1 MELFNRELSW
11 LAFNERVLQESIDPA
26 NPLIERMRFLGI
38 YSNNMDE
45 FFRVRVASVRRMVA
59 MNQKKTDGFPGG
71 PAALLKE
78 IRKRVL
84 EQQQLFELSY
94 QKLLVELEKN
104 DVIIARE
111 EHLSANEKEYVNN
124 YFRET
129 VRPAIFPIMLSP
141 KRPLPQLND
150 KDIYLAVKMISFD
163 RSKIKYA
170 LIAIPRLSSRF
181 ITIPSTKAAQRKL
194 MLIDDIIRLNLREI
208 FTIFTFDQISAY
220 TFKITRDAELDVD
233 DDISKSFI
241 EKMRDSIEMRKL
253 GETVRFVYDSSMPI
267 DLLRYLMNSLKLEA
281 GENIIPGGR
290 YHNFKDFMDFPDF
303 GIKHFVFP
311 KKKPVNHPAFAG
323 GGSMLKTIL
332 EKDVLLNFPFQTF
345 QHILDVLREAAI
357 DPKVLSIKINL
368 YRVAADSQIVN
379 ALISAARNGKKV
391 TAIIE
396 LKARFDEA
404 NNIKWSNVLEENG
417 VIVLFG
423 VPNLK
428 VHSKLFIIKRKNAE
442 KIELLAHV
450 GTGNFHEKTSKVYTD
465 CSLLTANPVIT
476 KEVEKIFKILKNN
489 LDRSIF
495 RELFVSPF
503 NTRRK
508 ITSLIDTE
516 IKNAKK
522 KKPAYIYL
530 KLNNLVDGPVI
541 RKLYEASQAG
551 VQIYCMIRGVCGLV
565 PGIKGQ
571 SENIEVRSIV
581 GRFLEHSRILIFA
594 NGGNEKYFL
603 SSADWMERNIDRR
616 IEVTTPIL
624 DKDVKKDLRFIMEA
638 CFKDNEKA
646 RVVDPQQKNKP
657 VKSLLMKK
665 TAGNT
670 KAALPEKDYSPAK
683 IAELPYNAQDELYAY
698 FCDKLKHK

>member
-11 LAFNERVLQESIDPA
+11 LSFNERVLQESIDPT
-26 NPLIERMRFLGI
+26 NPLIERVRFLGI

-45 FFRVRVASVRRMVA
+45 FFRVRVASVRRMIDLHE
-59 MNQKKTDGFPGG
+59 KKTDGFPGG

-94 QKLLVELEKN
+94 QKLLVELERN
-104 DVIIARE
+104 DIIIARE
-111 EHLSANEKEYVNN
+111 EDLNPAEKEYVNN
-124 YFRET
+124 FFRET
-129 VRPAIFPIMLSP
+129 VRPAIFPIMLST
-141 KRPLPQLND
+141 KRPLPQLHD

-163 RSKIKYA
+163 KTKIKYA
-170 LIAIPRLSSRF
+170 LIAIPKISRF
-181 ITIPSTKAAQRKL
+181 ITIPTPKSAKKKL
-194 MLIDDIIRLNLREI
+194 MIIDDIIRLNLGEI
-208 FTIFTFDQISAY
+208 FNIFTFDQVSAY

-241 EKMRDSIEMRKL
+241 EKMRESIELRKL

-303 GIKHFVFP
+303 GIPDFVFP
-311 KKKPVNHPAFAG
+311 PKNPVNHPAFVNTT
-323 GGSMLKTIL
+323 SMLKAIL

-357 DPKVLSIKINL
+357 DPKVQTIKINL
-368 YRVAADSQIVN
+368 YRVAHDSQIIN

-391 TAIIE
+391 TAIVE

-404 NNIKWSNVLEENG
+404 NNIKWSNILEENG
-417 VIVLFG
+417 VTVLFG

-428 VHSKLFIIKRKNAE
+428 VHSKLFIIKRKNGD
-442 KIELLAHV
+442 KTELIAHI
-450 GTGNFHEKTSKVYTD
+450 GTGNFNEKTSRVYTD
-465 CSLLTANPVIT
+465 CSLFTANPLIT
-476 KEVEKIFKILKNN
+476 KEVEKIFKILRNN

-508 ITSLIDTE
+508 ITSLIENE
-516 IKNAKK
+516 ISNAKK
-522 KKPAYIYL
+522 KKPAYMYV
-530 KLNNLVDGPVI
+530 KLNNLVDAKVI
-541 RKLYEASQAG
+541 KKLYEASKAG
-551 VQIYCMIRGVCGLV
+551 VKIHCLVRGVCGLV

-581 GRFLEHSRILIFA
+581 GRYLEHSRILIFA

-603 SSADWMERNIDRR
+603 SSADWMERNIDKR
-616 IEVTTPIL
+616 IEVTIPIL
-624 DKDVKKDLRFIMEA
+624 DKEIKKDLKFIMDA
-638 CFKDNEKA
+638 GFKDNQKA
-646 RVVDPQQKNKP
+646 RAVDAHQKNKKI
-657 VKSLLMKK
+657 V
-665 TAGNT
+665 N
-670 KAALPEKDYSPAK
+670 AALASADKK
-683 IAELPYNAQDELYAY
+683 AEAEPPFNSQNELYAY
-698 FCDKLKHK
+698 FCEKLKQK